1 MGSEALQA
9 TKVYRQLL
17 KAVKNHIGKEDHK
30 RHFRDHITQ
39 EFQKNRGLLDLSSIQ
54 QKLKVAHDYT
64 YLLNS
69 VHHHKA
75 VVISTLQVFCKTSLP
90 PHPKL
95 LMICMKLSKG
105 DLIHELLLSYNI
117 AVDRSDEMKRI
128 LGKSASSVGLQLP
141 EVYQP

>member
-1 MGSEALQA
+1 MEMGSGALQA

-69 VHHHKA
+69 VHHHK
-75 VVISTLQVFCKTSLP
+75 
-90 PHPKL
+90 
-95 LMICMKLSKG
+95 
-105 DLIHELLLSYNI
+105 ELLLSYNI